1 MRHNDSGKI
10 FAPKCTHIHIFF
22 GFKEMKH
29 HADPP
34 FPSLASCRER
44 GGIACA
50 LKEAR
55 AHPEE
60 SRRTLAACDL
70 LNGTSE
76 PCKLVGCEGE
86 RYAIIDIGG
95 VLHTIHIDCL
105 ADMQSGSRTRRTEA
119 EPDCPVYTVIDIETT
134 GLDRQTAEIIEFG
147 ALRIENG
154 TPSAQFSMLVQ
165 ASAPVPPVCAR
176 LTGITDDMLV
186 GQPEIREA
194 LSAFVAFIGDTPL
207 VGQNLL
213 DFDLPIINRIC
224 EEQGISPLRNR
235 CCDTLLTA
243 RRCLTLSSYRLEA
256 LASALGA
263 EQSTAHR
270 ALGDCETTYRV
281 FERLAEDYPAAVQW
295 ARPPRPRKTAPS
307 APRPRVTASQ
317 LAHFQSRPKAKDIVP
332 ATDLFDPAH
341 PLFDKTCVLT
351 GELLKLSD
359 REAMQRIADCGGK
372 NADNVTKKTDLL
384 IVGGGSPRETKN
396 GKVRKAEEYIEKGIP
411 IQIISEE
418 EFLQM

>member
-1 MRHNDSGKI
+1 MLIPPSRPWHRAENAEELLALSKKLGLT
-10 FAPKCTHIHIFF
+10 PK
-22 GFKEMKH
+22 KAVEPK
-29 HADPP
+29 P
-34 FPSLASCRER
+34 LVYR
-44 GGIACA
+44 
-50 LKEAR
+50 
-55 AHPEE
+55 
-60 SRRTLAACDL
+60 DL

-76 PCKLVGCEGE
+76 PCTLVGCEGD

-105 ADMQSGSRTRRTEA
+105 ADMQSGSRTRRTGA
-119 EPDCPVYTVIDIETT
+119 EPDRPVYTVIDIETT

-176 LTGITDDMLV
+176 LTGITDDMLA

-194 LSAFVAFIGDTPL
+194 LAAFAAFIGDTPL

-281 FERLAEDYPAAVQW
+281 FERLADDYPAAVQW

-384 IVGGGSPRETKN
+384 IVGGGSPKEKKS

>member
-1 MRHNDSGKI
+1 MQ
-10 FAPKCTHIHIFF
+10 
-22 GFKEMKH
+22 H
-29 HADPP
+29 H
-34 FPSLASCRER
+34 
-44 GGIACA
+44 
-50 LKEAR
+50 
-55 AHPEE
+55 
-60 SRRTLAACDL
+60 
-70 LNGTSE
+70 
-76 PCKLVGCEGE
+76 
-86 RYAIIDIGG
+86 
-95 VLHTIHIDCL
+95 
-105 ADMQSGSRTRRTEA
+105 
-119 EPDCPVYTVIDIETT
+119 
-134 GLDRQTAEIIEFG
+134 
-147 ALRIENG
+147 
-154 TPSAQFSMLVQ
+154 
-165 ASAPVPPVCAR
+165 
-176 LTGITDDMLV
+176 
-186 GQPEIREA
+186 
-194 LSAFVAFIGDTPL
+194 
-207 VGQNLL
+207 
-213 DFDLPIINRIC
+213 FDLPIINRIC

-295 ARPPRPRKTAPS
+295 TRPPRPRKTAPS

-372 NADNVTKKTDLL
+372 NADNVTKKTDFL
-384 IVGGGSPRETKN
+384 IVGGGSPSEKKS

-411 IQIISEE
+411 IRIISEE

>member
-1 MRHNDSGKI
+1 MLIPPSRPWHRAENAEELLALSKKLGLT
-10 FAPKCTHIHIFF
+10 PK
-22 GFKEMKH
+22 KAVEPK
-29 HADPP
+29 P
-34 FPSLASCRER
+34 LVYR
-44 GGIACA
+44 
-50 LKEAR
+50 
-55 AHPEE
+55 
-60 SRRTLAACDL
+60 DL

-76 PCKLVGCEGE
+76 SCKLVGCEGE

-176 LTGITDDMLV
+176 LTGITDDMLA

-243 RRCLTLSSYRLEA
+243 LPHAVELQARSTGVGARRRAEHGAPCARRL
-256 LASALGA
+256 
-263 EQSTAHR
+263 R
-270 ALGDCETTYRV
+270 NDIPRV
-281 FERLAEDYPAAVQW
+281 
-295 ARPPRPRKTAPS
+295 RKT
-307 APRPRVTASQ
+307 
-317 LAHFQSRPKAKDIVP
+317 
-332 ATDLFDPAH
+332 
-341 PLFDKTCVLT
+341 C
-351 GELLKLSD
+351 
-359 REAMQRIADCGGK
+359 
-372 NADNVTKKTDLL
+372 
-384 IVGGGSPRETKN
+384 
-396 GKVRKAEEYIEKGIP
+396 
-411 IQIISEE
+411 
-418 EFLQM
+418 

>member
-1 MRHNDSGKI
+1 MLIPPSRPWHRAENAEELLALSKKLGLT
-10 FAPKCTHIHIFF
+10 PK
-22 GFKEMKH
+22 KAVEPK
-29 HADPP
+29 P
-34 FPSLASCRER
+34 LVYR
-44 GGIACA
+44 
-50 LKEAR
+50 
-55 AHPEE
+55 
-60 SRRTLAACDL
+60 DL

-176 LTGITDDMLV
+176 LTGITDDMLA

-256 LASALGA
+256 LAAALGA

-281 FERLAEDYPAAVQW
+281 FERLAED
-295 ARPPRPRKTAPS
+295 
-307 APRPRVTASQ
+307 
-317 LAHFQSRPKAKDIVP
+317 
-332 ATDLFDPAH
+332 
-341 PLFDKTCVLT
+341 
-351 GELLKLSD
+351 
-359 REAMQRIADCGGK
+359 
-372 NADNVTKKTDLL
+372 
-384 IVGGGSPRETKN
+384 
-396 GKVRKAEEYIEKGIP
+396 
-411 IQIISEE
+411 
-418 EFLQM
+418 